1 VTVRDLVALVARE
14 TGREDLV
21 RPGALPSRPDDP
33 PFLVADAGRLE
44 REAGWRAREP
54 LEDGIARAV
63 AWWRKA
69 APGGA
74 GASR

>member
-1 VTVRDLVALVARE
+1 VPVRDVVAMVARE

-21 RPGALPSRPDDP
+21 RPGALPTRPDDP
-33 PFLVADAGRLE
+33 PLLVADAGRLE

-63 AWWRKA
+63 RWWRE
-69 APGGA
+69 GA
-74 GASR
+74 RGNR